1 MSIIAATTQSKAGPV
16 AEGTPPNTSSASS
29 INTSTPNTGSTSE
42 REGEG
47 GGMSVLLELLM
58 GDIILANF
66 FCISLSSF
74 DWQNVN
80 FANWWVCIIED
91 VNSENV
97 GI

>member
-16 AEGTPPNTSSASS
+16 TEGTPPNTSSASS

-47 GGMSVLLELLM
+47 GRGYVCFA
-58 GDIILANF
+58 GTFNGNIILANF
-66 FCISLSSF
+66 FCISCLL